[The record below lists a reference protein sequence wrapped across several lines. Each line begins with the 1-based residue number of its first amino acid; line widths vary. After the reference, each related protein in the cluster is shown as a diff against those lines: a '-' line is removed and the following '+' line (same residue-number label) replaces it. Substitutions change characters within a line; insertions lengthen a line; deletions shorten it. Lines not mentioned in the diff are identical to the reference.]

1 MERQNGVALITA
13 LLVVALATSAAVAMV
28 ANQQLDIR
36 RTGNMI
42 QYEQAYLYVMGMEEW
57 AARVLKQDARNNQVD
72 HENEQWATQ
81 LPPIP
86 IEGGEVSGH
95 IDDLQGRFNLNSLL
109 REGKVDAVALEQFRR
124 LLTILQLDPG
134 IADAVADWLDKDQQ
148 TRFPGGAEDDVYL
161 GMQNPYRTGDT
172 LLVSSSELLLLPE
185 MTPEK
190 FKTLSPHVTA
200 LPVDV
205 PLNINTATIPVIMS
219 LTTGIN
225 RSIAEML
232 VDSRGEDGYADI
244 ESFVKQPALAGK
256 LLPVERLGVKSQY
269 FMLTS
274 QVRFGRISV
283 NYQSMIERD
292 DTVANTIMRAQGT
305 L

>member
-1 MERQNGVALITA
+1 MMGRQKGVALITA

-36 RTGNMI
+36 RTGNML

-57 AARVLKQDARNNQVD
+57 AARVLNQDARDNQVD
-72 HENEQWATQ
+72 HAKEQWATQ

-86 IEGGEVSGH
+86 IEGGEISGH

-109 REGKVDAVALEQFRR
+109 RDGKVDNVALEQFRR
-124 LLTILQLDPG
+124 LLTSLQLDPG
-134 IADAVADWLDKDQQ
+134 IADALADWLDKDLQ
-148 TRFPGGAEDDVYL
+148 TRFPGGAEDSVYL
-161 GMQNPYRTGDT
+161 GMENPYRSGNT
-172 LLVSSSELLLLPE
+172 LVVSSSELLLLPG

-219 LTTGIN
+219 LAADIN
-225 RSIAEML
+225 SSTAEAL
-232 VDSRGEDGYADI
+232 VEGRGEDGYTDV
-244 ESFVKQPALAGK
+244 ESFVEQPALKGK
-256 LLPVERLGVKSQY
+256 LLPVERLGVESHY

-283 NYQSMIERD
+283 DYQSMIERD
-292 DTVANTIMRAQGT
+292 AASANTIMRAQGT
-305 L
+305 